1 MNFHFVGSSFLSTPC
16 TRYLPSPLYTKDG
29 WGANYLKTY
38 ITVLSPEGEVRETIP
53 YTSENETVY
62 WFPSEI
68 VF

>member
-1 MNFHFVGSSFLSTPC
+1 MLFRSVRVDPATGDV
-16 TRYLPSPLYTKDG
+16 YVVYTKDG

>member
-1 MNFHFVGSSFLSTPC
+1 M
-16 TRYLPSPLYTKDG
+16 YTKDG